1 MSWHAIA
8 RVDISTSHLALA
20 AILLFSLL
28 IILYRPFQT
37 STLDQ
42 PLPNTSPRPVLPLL
56 SPPLTPTMVFTTP
69 KASPSPMS
77 DRSVSGAPELVGSFV
92 EKYKD
97 IKSRYEEAQAKADKY
112 ERLYLELK
120 VRADELAELEAS
132 LPTVKRLEAELEHE
146 ARLRQKAT
154 DELEQLKREQE
165 ELLAMHAV
173 RAYERKHGLEL
184 KGERD
189 PTPDRKGAKRARKRV
204 SDDSLLVR
212 RLSRS
217 TPSSPERDWDSVQ
230 LVGTERRMTA
240 FRDVM
245 PDLRVF
251 RAEPRLIQISR

>member
-1 MSWHAIA
+1 MLCLFPVSPAFKHLQPHDHDP
-8 RVDISTSHLALA
+8 VPST
-20 AILLFSLL
+20 F
-28 IILYRPFQT
+28 PCT
-37 STLDQ
+37 STQ
-42 PLPNTSPRPVLPLL
+42 PMAHDVGHSERERQRQAPHRNSASTTTAPNPTIAPIFITHNAPSNLPSSIPSFTLLPLL

-165 ELLAMHAV
+165 ELLAM
-173 RAYERKHGLEL
+173 
-184 KGERD
+184 
-189 PTPDRKGAKRARKRV
+189 
-204 SDDSLLVR
+204 
-212 RLSRS
+212 
-217 TPSSPERDWDSVQ
+217 Q
-230 LVGTERRMTA
+230 
-240 FRDVM
+240 
-245 PDLRVF
+245 
-251 RAEPRLIQISR
+251 

>member
-1 MSWHAIA
+1 MDSNTFVIHPLISLFDHPTWEMDSGLLTTPPYNYPSIDL
-8 RVDISTSHLALA
+8 VDTQSLWPSLHLSIYSLTITIPFPLRSLAPRPNPWLTTSTSHLAFA

-37 STLDQ
+37 STLNQ
-42 PLPNTSPRPVLPLL
+42 PEPNSSPRPVLPLL

-165 ELLAMHAV
+165 ELLAM
-173 RAYERKHGLEL
+173 
-184 KGERD
+184 
-189 PTPDRKGAKRARKRV
+189 
-204 SDDSLLVR
+204 
-212 RLSRS
+212 
-217 TPSSPERDWDSVQ
+217 Q
-230 LVGTERRMTA
+230 
-240 FRDVM
+240 
-245 PDLRVF
+245 
-251 RAEPRLIQISR
+251 

>member
-1 MSWHAIA
+1 MDSNTFVIHPLISLFDHPTWEMDSGLLTTPPYNYPSIDL
-8 RVDISTSHLALA
+8 VDTQSLWPSLHLSIYSLT
-20 AILLFSLL
+20 ITIPFPLL
-28 IILYRPFQT
+28 
-37 STLDQ
+37 
-42 PLPNTSPRPVLPLL
+42 LPLL

-165 ELLAMHAV
+165 ELLAM
-173 RAYERKHGLEL
+173 
-184 KGERD
+184 
-189 PTPDRKGAKRARKRV
+189 
-204 SDDSLLVR
+204 
-212 RLSRS
+212 
-217 TPSSPERDWDSVQ
+217 Q
-230 LVGTERRMTA
+230 
-240 FRDVM
+240 
-245 PDLRVF
+245 
-251 RAEPRLIQISR
+251 